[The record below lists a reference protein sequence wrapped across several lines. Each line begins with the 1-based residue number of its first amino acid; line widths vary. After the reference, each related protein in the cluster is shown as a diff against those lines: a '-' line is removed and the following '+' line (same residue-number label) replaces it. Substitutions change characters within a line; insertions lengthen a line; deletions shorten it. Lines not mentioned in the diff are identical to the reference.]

1 MSSVKSSGSAMGE
14 DDGTASGVSTIPGL
28 EGEIVPLP
36 VASVVSVVTVGDRTV
51 QIVEVVEPRVDV
63 PEGRVQAGPAAVL
76 VTQADIQPAS
86 CSGVGKLRAKING
99 NCPNW

>member
-1 MSSVKSSGSAMGE
+1 MGE

-36 VASVVSVVTVGDRTV
+36 VASVVSSVVSVVTVGDRTV
-51 QIVEVVEPRVDV
+51 QIVEVVELRVDV

-76 VTQADIQPAS
+76 VTQADVQPAS
-86 CSGVGKLRAKING
+86 CSGVRKLTK
-99 NCPNW
+99 

>member
-1 MSSVKSSGSAMGE
+1 MLSSFSFVVVMSSIQSSDSAMVDE
-14 DDGTASGVSTIPGL
+14 DGTASGVSTIPGL

-36 VASVVSVVTVGDRTV
+36 VVSVVTVGDRTV

-76 VTQADIQPAS
+76 VTQADVQPAS
-86 CSGVGKLRAKING
+86 CSGVRKLIK
-99 NCPNW
+99 